1 MTPGHGHQHR
11 RRFAQ
16 QSHLLGPSL
25 TWQERGGAYPAA
37 RRTRGRRARNPPL
50 WWRPRSPGG
59 TWVSQSLGCTDRRT
73 VPGCS
78 LAPSPARDTRF
89 PRSHRTER
97 VPGRPTPLVR
107 PPPGSRWRDCAPP
120 SLTYLVAE
128 FEKRHGGRRRS
139 ATARGRRV
147 GRWPASLRR
156 ARAGGGAASPAAR
169 RREEPRRSRLLHRGL
184 PPSFFFP
191 FSLSLSRPP
200 PHAAAAFAV
209 ASHPL
214 PEIPRQPP
222 PPRRSSPRQR
232 RHPNSTPQYYHHR
245 PPRLAAARGRGQSK
259 PSAYWLRR
267 RARSR
272 PGPASPVREGRG
284 TGSGDAPSGRAWWRG
299 SGRAPRARWAEPG
312 REVGEEPKP
321 GLE

>member
-11 RRFAQ
+11 RRLAQ

-59 TWVSQSLGCTDRRT
+59 TWVSQSPGCTDRRT

-89 PRSHRTER
+89 PRSHRAER
-97 VPGRPTPLVR
+97 VLGRPTPLVR
-107 PPPGSRWRDCAPP
+107 PPPGSRWRDCALP

-184 PPSFFFP
+184 PPSFFFL
-191 FSLSLSRPP
+191 FSLFLSTASTRSRCLRRRLTPP
-200 PHAAAAFAV
+200 PRNTPAAPAAAPLQPAAAA
-209 ASHPL
+209 ASKLHSTIL
-214 PEIPRQPP
+214 PP
-222 PPRRSSPRQR
+222 PP
-232 RHPNSTPQYYHHR
+232 
-245 PPRLAAARGRGQSK
+245 AAIG
-259 PSAYWLRR
+259 
-267 RARSR
+267 
-272 PGPASPVREGRG
+272 
-284 TGSGDAPSGRAWWRG
+284 GRA
-299 SGRAPRARWAEPG
+299 
-312 REVGEEPKP
+312 GERPE
-321 GLE
+321 